1 MSKADKL
8 LKRVEFYEK
17 MASAQK
23 PEAGDLLNKASLFER
38 LALYSD
44 GKSFLK
50 AIAQQPPI
58 GEGETPADPNLRPYG
73 GHGEAG
79 KSWEEERQREFGNA
93 RTIPP
98 PPPLP
103 PQDPGVGEPPM
114 VFDNPTDRITG
125 LRPIDPKVQ
134 EHLSSLI
141 TNRAW
146 GVPLSPVNGKTPF
159 DGRIGKETRRALD
172 TFKSRM
178 GLPAN
183 TPDAQVF
190 QKIES
195 EYAKDNPAS
204 YDFSSQLQQQE
215 QNRIRES
222 TPPGIGVNAPKKT

>member
-8 LKRVEFYEK
+8 LKRIEFYEK

-44 GKSFLK
+44 SKSFLK
-50 AIAQQPPI
+50 AIAQQN
-58 GEGETPADPNLRPYG
+58 DSPNYYQYP
-73 GHGEAG
+73 EFQQT
-79 KSWEEERQREFGNA
+79 EEFKQSLP

-98 PPPLP
+98 PEPVKPLTP
-103 PQDPGVGEPPM
+103 AEEAQKAMQGPADVT
-114 VFDNPTDRITG
+114 FDNPTDRITG

-146 GVPLSPVNGKTPF
+146 GIPLSPVNGKTAF

-183 TPDAQVF
+183 TPDAQLF

-195 EYAKDNPAS
+195 EYAKDNPVS
-204 YDFSSQLQQQE
+204 YDFSSQVQQQE

>member
-1 MSKADKL
+1 MSNADKL

-23 PEAGDLLNKASLFER
+23 SEAGDLLNKAALFER

-44 GKSFLK
+44 SKSFLK
-50 AIAQQPPI
+50 ALAQQNDAPNYYQYP
-58 GEGETPADPNLRPYG
+58 EFQET
-73 GHGEAG
+73 
-79 KSWEEERQREFGNA
+79 EEFKQSLP

-98 PPPLP
+98 PEPVKPLTP
-103 PQDPGVGEPPM
+103 AQEAQKALQGPADIT
-114 VFDNPTDRITG
+114 FKDDKITG
-125 LRPIDPKVQ
+125 FAPIDPKVQ
-134 EHLSSLI
+134 EHLSSLV
-141 TNRAW
+141 TNRNW
-146 GVPLSPVNGKTPF
+146 GIPLSPVNGKTPF
-159 DGRIGKETRRALD
+159 DGRIGKDTRRALD

-183 TPDAQVF
+183 TPDSQLF

-215 QNRIRES
+215 HNRVRES